1 MWRSDLASQVALAL
15 DYAHRE
21 GVVHRDLKP
30 ENILLSDG
38 QALVADFGIAKALSA
53 ADEAQLTETGLA
65 VGTPAYMSPEQA
77 GGGQVDGR
85 SDVYALGCVVYEMLA
100 GEPPF
105 SGSTPQAVIAK
116 RVLEPVP
123 HVRTLRDSVSVPMEQ
138 VAATSPGQDTGRPL
152 RHGR

>member
-1 MWRSDLASQVALAL
+1 MAVDLARQVALAL

-53 ADEAQLTETGLA
+53 AGEAQLTETGMA

-77 GGGQVDGR
+77 V
-85 SDVYALGCVVYEMLA
+85 
-100 GEPPF
+100 
-105 SGSTPQAVIAK
+105 
-116 RVLEPVP
+116 
-123 HVRTLRDSVSVPMEQ
+123 
-138 VAATSPGQDTGRPL
+138 GRP
-152 RHGR
+152 GRRTK

>member
-1 MWRSDLASQVALAL
+1 DLASQVALAL

-38 QALVADFGIAKALSA
+38 QALVADFGLAKALSTGG
-53 ADEAQLTETGLA
+53 EAKLTETGMAL
-65 VGTPAYMSPEQA
+65 GTPAYMSPEQA
-77 GGGQVDGR
+77 RGGEVDGR

-105 SGSTPQAVIAK
+105 YGSTPQAVIAK
-116 RVLEPVP
+116 
-123 HVRTLRDSVSVPMEQ
+123 
-138 VAATSPGQDTGRPL
+138 
-152 RHGR
+152 